1 MNIQINREVLIK
13 PLSSVVGIVEK
24 RQALP
29 ILSKK
34 LEKKKKNVINQEYT
48 LIKKADHRTTEKINK
63 EKTPREY

>member
-29 ILSKK
+29 ILSN
-34 LEKKKKNVINQEYT
+34 L
-48 LIKKADHRTTEKINK
+48 LLMGKITN
-63 EKTPREY
+63 